1 VAVWESVATLV
12 RDVEDWATL
21 AEMEA
26 WGRVRWVEEKSTV
39 VLAFAH
45 EEVEGLVQRAT
56 LLEVELAEAH
66 QAHEMSEENS
76 RGLSDA
82 VADAEWWWKES
93 KRVS

>member
-1 VAVWESVATLV
+1 
-12 RDVEDWATL
+12 
-21 AEMEA
+21 
-26 WGRVRWVEEKSTV
+26 VEEKSTV

-82 VADAEWWWKES
+82 VADAE
-93 KRVS
+93 